1 MFVVLFRL
9 TWLMYVFSVLCSLE
23 TKAQRLPCG
32 TPTDTPNQILSRDKQ
47 ILELKKRLINARV
60 SAAPT
65 YLPIKAHIVRR
76 TDATGGLSLA
86 DLNVGLARLN
96 QEFANANIQF
106 YLCGSTPNY
115 INNNTYYNFN
125 NADESVLC
133 SANDVSNAI
142 NIYFTET
149 IASGGTPVSGY
160 AYFPDNSTVTNR
172 IFIRSNTV
180 LDNRTFAHEM
190 GHYFNLLHTFQAS
203 NGPIANREL
212 VVQPPNSSVNCATK
226 GDFLCDTPADPY
238 GRSPDSVKL
247 LGCSYI
253 GTVRD
258 AQGQLF
264 TPLLSNIMSYYPTN
278 CGNDFTSGQH
288 GRMADGLALRLDA
301 ANQYNLNCSSTVVG
315 GNVPSNVNATIN
327 SSGIT
332 ITFNDNSSN
341 ETGFIIERST
351 TSPVDDFVAIG
362 GVAPNI
368 ASFLD
373 QTTTAFTQYYYRV
386 RASNS
391 VVYSAVFS
399 ITTTL
404 NYCLPL
410 YQNSCASPAVIID
423 DFVLAPNVGPNI
435 IQTTETGCSVDN
447 YGNFTSVAYNVAAGQ
462 TYTFTARAV
471 RPSGSSFFNQ
481 HIAIWL
487 DYDRDGIFES
497 TEMVYQSD
505 GTLPKP
511 SMSPTATGFI
521 TIPNTLAPG
530 IVRLRI
536 RSGFEGF
543 GQITDP
549 CAMLQFGEAHDY
561 HLNIQAPV
569 SFITTGQM
577 PLNSVCAGQAVSVN
591 FTTNLSGETY
601 KAQLSDATGDNFVPI
616 VGSIGT
622 NSPLTATIPANTPTG
637 SGYKIRVISSNPNAT
652 STASNAFN
660 ITATP
665 SPPSVASSL
674 GYCSGQTTT
683 ALIAT
688 GSNLK
693 WYTTASGGVG
703 SASAPLPSNAVS
715 SSHWVS
721 QTTNS
726 CESSRAKIDVNITT
740 TPSTPSVA
748 SPLGYCSG
756 QTTTALTA
764 TGSNLKWY
772 TAASGGTGS
781 ASAPLP
787 SNAVSSSHWVSQ
799 TTNSCESSR
808 AKIDVNIT
816 TTPSA
821 PSVISTINYTQN
833 QTATA
838 LTATGSNLKWYT
850 AASGGTDSNIA
861 PTPQTTSIG
870 TTFSYVSQ
878 TVNNC
883 ESTRAAIQINVNAPA
898 TASVCFN
905 VKVFLEGALSAGT
918 MTKNLNQ
925 QGLLPGQTPA
935 SQFGI
940 PTPAGQPYNKSPWNY
955 GGTETVNAYPANAVD
970 WVLVSLRTS
979 PNSQVSTV
987 FRTAA
992 LLLQNGTVSLVS
1004 ACPVLNISQVYHVVV
1019 EHRNHIGAVSHQAVA
1034 VNNNAIS
1041 YDFTTQQ
1048 SFIPVGS
1055 PANGQQQL
1063 GAIYALFAGDSDKNS
1078 FSQIDANDKGMWRTD
1093 NGKIGRY
1100 LSTDYNLDGAPD
1112 ATDNAIWR
1120 VNNGKF
1126 SAINF

>member
-1 MFVVLFRL
+1 M
-9 TWLMYVFSVLCSLE
+9 
-23 TKAQRLPCG
+23 
-32 TPTDTPNQILSRDKQ
+32 
-47 ILELKKRLINARV
+47 
-60 SAAPT
+60 
-65 YLPIKAHIVRR
+65 
-76 TDATGGLSLA
+76 
-86 DLNVGLARLN
+86 
-96 QEFANANIQF
+96 
-106 YLCGSTPNY
+106 
-115 INNNTYYNFN
+115 
-125 NADESVLC
+125 
-133 SANDVSNAI
+133 
-142 NIYFTET
+142 
-149 IASGGTPVSGY
+149 
-160 AYFPDNSTVTNR
+160 
-172 IFIRSNTV
+172 
-180 LDNRTFAHEM
+180 
-190 GHYFNLLHTFQAS
+190 
-203 NGPIANREL
+203 
-212 VVQPPNSSVNCATK
+212 
-226 GDFLCDTPADPY
+226 
-238 GRSPDSVKL
+238 
-247 LGCSYI
+247 
-253 GTVRD
+253 
-258 AQGQLF
+258 
-264 TPLLSNIMSYYPTN
+264 
-278 CGNDFTSGQH
+278 
-288 GRMADGLALRLDA
+288 
-301 ANQYNLNCSSTVVG
+301 
-315 GNVPSNVNATIN
+315 
-327 SSGIT
+327 
-332 ITFNDNSSN
+332 
-341 ETGFIIERST
+341 
-351 TSPVDDFVAIG
+351 
-362 GVAPNI
+362 
-368 ASFLD
+368 
-373 QTTTAFTQYYYRV
+373 
-386 RASNS
+386 
-391 VVYSAVFS
+391 
-399 ITTTL
+399 
-404 NYCLPL
+404 
-410 YQNSCASPAVIID
+410 
-423 DFVLAPNVGPNI
+423 LAPNTGPNI
-435 IQTTETGCSVDN
+435 IQTTETGCSVAN
-447 YGNFTSVAYNVAAGQ
+447 YGNFTSVAYSVAAAQ

-561 HLNIQAPV
+561 HLNIQAPTN
-569 SFITTGQM
+569 FIATGQIL
-577 PLNSVCAGQAVSVN
+577 PNPVCAGQAVSVN

-601 KAQLSDATGDNFVPI
+601 KVQLSDATGGNFIPI
-616 VGSIGT
+616 IGSIGT

-637 SGYKIRVISSNPNAT
+637 SGYKIRVISSNPNAI

-660 ITATP
+660 ITAIP
-665 SPPSVASSL
+665 SA
-674 GYCSGQTTT
+674 
-683 ALIAT
+683 
-688 GSNLK
+688 
-693 WYTTASGGVG
+693 
-703 SASAPLPSNAVS
+703 
-715 SSHWVS
+715 
-721 QTTNS
+721 
-726 CESSRAKIDVNITT
+726 
-740 TPSTPSVA
+740 PSVA
-748 SPLGYCSG
+748 SPIDYAQN
-756 QTTTALTA
+756 QTVTALTA

-781 ASAPLP
+781 
-787 SNAVSSSHWVSQ
+787 
-799 TTNSCESSR
+799 
-808 AKIDVNIT
+808 
-816 TTPSA
+816 
-821 PSVISTINYTQN
+821 
-833 QTATA
+833 
-838 LTATGSNLKWYT
+838 
-850 AASGGTDSNIA
+850 NIA
-861 PTPQTTSIG
+861 PTPQTASIG

-878 TVNNC
+878 TMSNC

-905 VKVFLEGALSAGT
+905 VKVFLEGALNAGT

-940 PTPAGQPYNKSPWNY
+940 PTPAGQPYNKIPWNY
-955 GGTETVNAYPANAVD
+955 GGTETASVYPANAVD

-979 PNSQVSTV
+979 PNSQASTV

-1004 ACPVLNISQVYHVVV
+1004 ACPVLNISQVYHVLV

-1055 PANGQQQL
+1055 PANGQRQL

-1100 LSTDYNLDGAPD
+1100 LATDYNLDGAPD